1 MENGLDALQETRKLC
16 PLDAARYL
24 GLSAATL
31 AKLRCV
37 GGSPEFMK
45 LGRRIVYE
53 RAALDSWLAARRA
66 KSTSDAARLPR
77 RLTDELPPAA

>member
-1 MENGLDALQETRKLC
+1 MHQERLSASG
-16 PLDAARYL
+16 AAVYL
-24 GLSAATL
+24 GLAQTTL

-37 GGSPEFMK
+37 GGSPAFMK
-45 LGRRIVYE
+45 LGRRVLYD
-53 RAALDSWLAARRA
+53 RADLDTWLAARRA

>member
-1 MENGLDALQETRKLC
+1 MDNCSNPCLGALC
-16 PLDAARYL
+16 AAQYL
-24 GLSAATL
+24 GLSVATL

-37 GGSPEFMK
+37 GGSPDYLK

-53 RAALDSWLAARRA
+53 RSALDSWLAARRA

>member
-1 MENGLDALQETRKLC
+1 MEKLLSNC
-16 PLDAARYL
+16 SAAAYL

-37 GGSPEFMK
+37 GGSPSFLK
-45 LGRRIVYE
+45 LGRRVLYE
-53 RAALDSWLAARRA
+53 RAALDSWLAGRRA

>member
-1 MENGLDALQETRKLC
+1 MTMENQMTPSPDVLSPKE
-16 PLDAARYL
+16 AARAL
-24 GLSAATL
+24 RLATASL
-31 AKLRCV
+31 AKMRCR
-37 GGSPEFMK
+37 GGGPDYLK

-53 RAALDSWLAARRA
+53 RSALDHWLDARRA

>member
-1 MENGLDALQETRKLC
+1 MIRECQILSTAE
-16 PLDAARYL
+16 AARTL
-24 GLSAATL
+24 RLALASL
-31 AKLRCV
+31 AKMRCR
-37 GGSPEFMK
+37 GGGPDYLK

-53 RAALDSWLAARRA
+53 RSALDSWLAARRA